1 METKLV
7 DIQMLSEMT
16 MIHTRTLR
24 KIMREDPS
32 FPRAISFGP
41 RLSRWRHEDIKKW
54 LESKSSDVVD
64 DV

>member
-1 METKLV
+1 
-7 DIQMLSEMT
+7 MLSEMT